1 VVGSYDFIKPTLDDC
16 KNCVTNY
23 NHFRYDPFI
32 IISFW
37 MWKLRHTSF
46 SIYDKRERERER
58 ERWGEEGGGVEA
70 NRPSKNKG
78 V

>member
-1 VVGSYDFIKPTLDDC
+1 MIHLLLF
-16 KNCVTNY
+16 
-23 NHFRYDPFI
+23 PFGCGNLGTQAFLSMI
-32 IISFW
+32 
-37 MWKLRHTSF
+37 
-46 SIYDKRERERER
+46 RERERER